1 MTTDSFSSPDNLI
14 EDSSSSSSFLT
25 GKSSSS
31 CDDWIRVDRTIAHIG
46 KLKRD
51 SKRRIQ
57 WVLQHRPT
65 ETLVRIVLVW
75 SLKSGK
81 FSIAVND
88 VEEVWEQR
96 NNSSSST
103 NSLLDHS
110 FTPRAIVFK
119 EQPQKHEDVSHYYD
133 HDDDGDDTTTN
144 DTTNK
149 DMSSSSSL
157 LLSTKIRIVAA
168 KMVPSRTPFIQ
179 YDLMIDGVKFHHMP
193 GNCPLPDEGLP
204 SLADVV
210 VVVASAAGA
219 SSSSR

>member
-14 EDSSSSSSFLT
+14 EDSSSSSSLT
-25 GKSSSS
+25 GKSS
-31 CDDWIRVDRTIAHIG
+31 CDWIRVDRTIAHIG
-46 KLKRD
+46 KVKRD
-51 SKRRIQ
+51 SKRRIS

-65 ETLVRIVLVW
+65 ETLVRIVLLW

-81 FSIAVND
+81 FSITVND

-96 NNSSSST
+96 HNSSST

-119 EQPQKHEDVSHYYD
+119 EQPPQKQDVSHSY
-133 HDDDGDDTTTN
+133 HDDDDSDDTTTN
-144 DTTNK
+144 DTTTK
-149 DMSSSSSL
+149 DMSSL
-157 LLSTKIRIVAA
+157 LLSSTKIRIVAA

-210 VVVASAAGA
+210 VVVASGGG